1 MSYEC
6 VCDQKTLS
14 LEWSGYRESAG
25 EREREIEREIGQTR
39 FVAEMRVFFLAPG
52 HEIIGKL

>member
-1 MSYEC
+1 MS
-6 VCDQKTLS
+6 VFVIRTLS

-25 EREREIEREIGQTR
+25 EREREREREIGQTR